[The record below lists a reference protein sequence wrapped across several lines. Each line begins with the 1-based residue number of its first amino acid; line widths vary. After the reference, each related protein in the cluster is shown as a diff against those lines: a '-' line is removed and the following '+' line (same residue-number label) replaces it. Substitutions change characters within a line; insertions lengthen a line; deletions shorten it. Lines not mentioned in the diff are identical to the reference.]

1 MTQQSTHVGA
11 PVTKQRDATRL
22 KTTQSETAPTSPQ
35 TQLAIPLTAIRVQLT
50 GHDGN
55 AFAVLGRVR
64 EALRRGGRRDLIEPF
79 TAEATS
85 GDYDHLLQTCHRYVH
100 CD

>member
-1 MTQQSTHVGA
+1 MTQQSTHAGA
-11 PVTKQRDATRL
+11 PVTTQREATQPE
-22 KTTQSETAPTSPQ
+22 TAVPITAPTPV
-35 TQLAIPLTAIRVQLT
+35 TQLATPLTAITVQLT

-64 EALRRGGRRDLIEPF
+64 EALRRGGRSDLIEPF
-79 TAEATS
+79 TAEATG